1 MKSIAT
7 WYMVEKLLILISKV
21 EDGKIDSIISGM
33 ACKRMAHQN

>member
-21 EDGKIDSIISGM
+21 EDGRIDSTISGM
-33 ACKRMAHQN
+33 ADQIKAHQN